1 LLWYDEAM
9 APTEPAPDGDDADAA
24 SGDEAELGPADDG
37 MAPLIT
43 NTGADPAEGDDADA
57 ASG

>member
-1 LLWYDEAM
+1 MPDDDDPAATDDHEPE
-9 APTEPAPDGDDADAA
+9 PTETRSVEDDPDAI
-24 SGDEAELGPADDG
+24 PDDG

-43 NTGADPAEGDDADA
+43 NTGGDDGIGDSADA

>member
-1 LLWYDEAM
+1 MPDDE
-9 APTEPAPDGDDADAA
+9 PEGTERADEREAVPAEPRSVEDGPDAI
-24 SGDEAELGPADDG
+24 PDDG

-43 NTGADPAEGDDADA
+43 NTGGDDGIGDDADA